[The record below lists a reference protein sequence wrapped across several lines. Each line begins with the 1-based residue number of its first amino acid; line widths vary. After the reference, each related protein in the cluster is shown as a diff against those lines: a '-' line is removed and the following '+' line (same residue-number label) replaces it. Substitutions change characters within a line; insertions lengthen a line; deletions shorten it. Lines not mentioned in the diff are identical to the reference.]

1 MMAVAEPTLEVEGAF
16 WSSGVTTII
25 GCDEVGRGAIAGPVS
40 VGLATVTRACGTFP
54 VGLRDS
60 KLLAQAK
67 REAILPG
74 VARWVTAWAIG
85 ESSADEIDDGGIVPA
100 LGRAATRALERI
112 VDGGVDLATAVI
124 LLDGKHDWLTPA
136 LGSLAGQVNVVTRI
150 KADRDC
156 ASVAAASVLAKV
168 GRDGLMIRH
177 HEDFQAYAWSSNKG
191 YGSAVH
197 YEAID
202 RIGPSPLHRV
212 TWLSSPEERALSRE
226 AAPASA

>member
-1 MMAVAEPTLEVEGAF
+1 MAVAEPTLDVETDFWRAGA
-16 WSSGVTTII
+16 TTII

-40 VGLATVTRACGTFP
+40 VGLATVTVECGAFP
-54 VGLRDS
+54 PGLRDS
-60 KLLAQAK
+60 KLLAQPK
-67 REAILPG
+67 RESLIPG
-74 VARWVTAWAIG
+74 IASWVTSWAIG

-112 VDGGVDLATAVI
+112 VDSGIDLSTALI

-136 LGSLAGQVNVVTRI
+136 LGDRAGDVRVITRI

-168 GRDGLMIRH
+168 GRDGLMMRH
-177 HEDFQAYAWSSNKG
+177 HVDYEDYGWHSNKG

-197 YEAID
+197 YAAID

-212 TWLSSPEERALSRE
+212 TWLSTPAERALSHE
-226 AAPASA
+226 PAPASA